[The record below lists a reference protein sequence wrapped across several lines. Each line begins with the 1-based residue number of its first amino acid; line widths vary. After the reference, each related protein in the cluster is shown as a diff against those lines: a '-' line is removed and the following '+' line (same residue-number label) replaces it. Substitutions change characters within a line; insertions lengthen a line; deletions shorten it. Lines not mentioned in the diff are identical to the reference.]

1 MFRREPLARNRHRA
15 DTSGKIRTP
24 PSPMIVHRSEGRTMR
39 KYSGVLALLAFAVL
53 LPAAA
58 VHAQSITGTVK
69 DASGAVLPGVTV
81 EVSSPALIE
90 KVRSVIT
97 DGEGVYKI
105 VDLRPGTYTVTFT
118 LASFNTFKREGI
130 DLPSSFTATVN
141 AEMKVGALE

>member
-24 PSPMIVHRSEGRTMR
+24 PSPTIVHRSEGRTMR
-39 KYSGVLALLAFAVL
+39 KYARVLTLLAFVVL

-90 KVRSVIT
+90 KVDRKST
-97 DGEGVYKI
+97 R
-105 VDLRPGTYTVTFT
+105 L
-118 LASFNTFKREGI
+118 N
-130 DLPSSFTATVN
+130 SSHQIISYAVFCL
-141 AEMKVGALE
+141 KKKK